1 MWGDFRGLTDFGAAQ
16 GKAIRVAAP
25 CGSAPA
31 FGRVEAPAARLIDA
45 WTEVPAYLRGNAKD
59 PGLKPLCIWVAGM
72 TKTDTE
78 ILSPSTSLRAQNDE
92 RRTEADFSAALR
104 NDKQERQIRRFW
116 LRQNDGK
123 EGGTGLADYERQP
136 QVLRLR
142 LRLRSG

>member
-1 MWGDFRGLTDFGAAQ
+1 
-16 GKAIRVAAP
+16 
-25 CGSAPA
+25 
-31 FGRVEAPAARLIDA
+31 VEAPAARLIDA

-123 EGGTGLADYERQP
+123 EGGRVWRITRGNR
-136 QVLRLR
+136 
-142 LRLRSG
+142 RSFGYGYAFAQDDKPLFTAYPSR